1 MKTIKLLVINQLL
14 LLLAVAFFLP
24 MTGYGSAFFIL
35 PGWMGYGSA
44 FSILPEWMWRDSP
57 SNKAAVKISQIVLA
71 RDAPSLLFS
80 YEINKTSSDFVQPEK
95 NQVYTRWDGCKNDS
109 LRICFRRAAK
119 VFAGGYSYPPTI
131 SGSTELNVEMG
142 EVTPDEGGWQSV
154 ASVRLTGKGSG
165 WLAIAGDDGWRIA
178 PDCSGIDSD
187 DSSVLNRSEKPS
199 VDLVVP
205 TALVLEK
212 GNNAEDHGSPYS
224 RRSLPDISDIT
235 KQNNLPGDRDDL
247 LTGSSGG
254 GSFDDHDDSFKRRPG
269 GNDRRPLFF
278 FEVMSRMLGAAVSV
292 FGTAGQPGEVK
303 KLVLRPQIILVTWRG
318 WERQEIPVTSQMWGS
333 IKRAGLDR
341 DPGLFLALAESDPDK
356 LKETLENYSKK
367 HSPLADVL
375 SYHCED
381 LNLDPKAGNARLLSV
396 SVFPGFCPSGVGCSG
411 GEKEAN
417 GAMNDLP
424 RNNPDGYAHN
434 NHGQPVKSFG
444 NNGGGGDGSG
454 NPEINSCTLCG
465 NAQVNSN
472 GLCTNCLMAKQ
483 EAAEEKPSTHL
494 SLPAAQEDKGNNLLT
509 ALINGITWFFGRAT
523 NQSANQAEE
532 KTAEDVSVNTLKEVS
547 TLQTLPPEILFEI
560 AKGLSWR
567 DVNNWSLAAKRFFE
581 VFYTFNI
588 KEKLTK
594 LSHQYYGSAAKAYRK
609 MIKNMDI
616 PAVPNSEI
624 DDPLLRL
631 AYRRTASNKY
641 LTSLGN
647 STEQQCV
654 ATLKGHTH
662 TATSVTSLADGRL
675 ASASDDCTVKVWD
688 LSKPPG
694 KECVVTLKGHTHDVI
709 SVTPLADGRLASAS
723 ADNTVKVWDLSK
735 PDGQQCVATL
745 EGHTFWV
752 ASVTPLADGRLA
764 SASWDNTVRVWDL
777 SKPPGKECVA
787 TLYGHTYIV
796 SSVTALADGRLA
808 SGSLDETVKVWDLSK
823 TDRPQCVV
831 TLKWHTNSVI
841 SVTPLADGRLA
852 SASADNT
859 VKVWG
864 QSKINGEQFVVTLEG
879 HNEVVYSVTQLADGR
894 LASASQDETVKVW
907 DLSKRNGK
915 QCVVTLEG
923 HTDWVKSVTPLADGR
938 LASASRDKTIKVW
951 VLSKGSETK

>member
-1 MKTIKLLVINQLL
+1 MKTIKLIVINQLL
-14 LLLAVAFFLP
+14 LLFALSFFLP
-24 MTGYGSAFFIL
+24 MT
-35 PGWMGYGSA
+35 GYGSA
-44 FSILPEWMWRDSP
+44 FSILPEWMWWNSP

-71 RDAPSLLFS
+71 NDAPSLLFS

-119 VFAGGYSYPPTI
+119 VFEEGYSYPPTI

-165 WLAIAGDDGWRIA
+165 WLTIAGDDGWRIA

-254 GSFDDHDDSFKRRPG
+254 GSFDDHDDLFKRRPG
-269 GNDRRPLFF
+269 GNHRRPLFF
-278 FEVMSRMLGAAVSV
+278 FEVMSRMLGVAVSV

-303 KLVLRPQIILVTWRG
+303 KLVLRPQIILVIWRG
-318 WERQEIPVTSQMWGS
+318 WERREIPVTSQMWCS

-381 LNLDPKAGNARLLSV
+381 LNLNPKAGNARLLSV
-396 SVFPGFCPSGVGCSG
+396 SVFPGSCPSGVGCSG

-424 RNNPDGYAHN
+424 RNNPDGYACN
-434 NHGQPVKSFG
+434 NHVQPVKSFG

-454 NPEINSCTLCG
+454 NPEINSCTFCG

-472 GLCTNCLMAKQ
+472 GLCANCLMAKQ
-483 EAAEEKPSTHL
+483 EAAKEKPSSHL
-494 SLPAAQEDKGNNLLT
+494 PLPAAREDKKNNLLT
-509 ALINGITWFFGRAT
+509 ALTGTTWFFGRAT
-523 NQSANQAEE
+523 NLSGNQAEE
-532 KTAEDVSVNTLKEVS
+532 KTAKGISVG
-547 TLQTLPPEILFEI
+547 LQEGGLSLVNLPIVILFEI

-567 DVNNWSLAAKRFFE
+567 DVNRWSLAAKRFFE

-594 LSHQYYGSAAKAYRK
+594 LSHQYYGSAEEAYRER
-609 MIKNMDI
+609 IKNMDL

-631 AYRRTASNKY
+631 AYRRIASNKY
-641 LTSLGN
+641 LTSLGS
-647 STEQQCV
+647 STRQQCV
-654 ATLKGHTH
+654 ATLKGHTD
-662 TATSVTSLADGRL
+662 AVTSVTSLADGRL
-675 ASASDDCTVKVWD
+675 ASGSRDKTVKVWD
-688 LSKPPG
+688 LSKPDG
-694 KECVVTLKGHTHDVI
+694 EQCVVTLEGHTRDVT

-723 ADNTVKVWDLSK
+723 EDRTVKVWDLSK

-745 EGHTFWV
+745 KGHTNMV
-752 ASVTPLADGRLA
+752 TSVTPLADGRLA
-764 SASWDNTVRVWDL
+764 SGSWDTTVRVWDL
-777 SKPPGKECVA
+777 SKPDGEQCVV
-787 TLYGHTYIV
+787 TLYGHTKKV
-796 SSVTALADGRLA
+796 ASVKPLADRRLA
-808 SGSLDETVKVWDLSK
+808 SASFDKTIKVWDLSK
-823 TDRPQCVV
+823 PNWEQCVV
-831 TLKWHTNSVI
+831 TLEGHTRNVT

-852 SASADNT
+852 SGSADDT
-859 VKVWG
+859 V
-864 QSKINGEQFVVTLEG
+864 
-879 HNEVVYSVTQLADGR
+879 R
-894 LASASQDETVKVW
+894 VW
-907 DLSKRNGK
+907 DLRE
-915 QCVVTLEG
+915 QCVATQGG
-923 HTDWVKSVTPLADGR
+923 HTCAVTSVTPLADGR
-938 LASASRDKTIKVW
+938 LVSASYDNTIKVW
-951 VLSKGSETK
+951 DLSKPNGEQCVVTLDGHFICITSVTSLANGGLASSSLDCTIKVWALSKDSETKKTY

>member
-1 MKTIKLLVINQLL
+1 MKTIKLIVINQLL
-14 LLLAVAFFLP
+14 LLFAVAFFLP
-24 MTGYGSAFFIL
+24 MTGYGSAF
-35 PGWMGYGSA
+35 
-44 FSILPEWMWRDSP
+44 SILPEWMWWNSP

-119 VFAGGYSYPPTI
+119 VFEGGYSYPPTI

-199 VDLVVP
+199 VDLIVP
-205 TALVLEK
+205 TERVLEK

-254 GSFDDHDDSFKRRPG
+254 GSFDDLDDSFKRRPG
-269 GNDRRPLFF
+269 GSGRRPLFF
-278 FEVMSRMLGAAVSV
+278 FEVTSRMHGMAVSIP
-292 FGTAGQPGEVK
+292 GTAGQPGEVK
-303 KLVLRPQIILVTWRG
+303 KLVLRPQIILVIWRG

-375 SYHCED
+375 SYHRED
-381 LNLDPKAGNARLLSV
+381 LNLNPKAGNARLLSV
-396 SVFPGFCPSGVGCSG
+396 SVFPGSCPSGVGCSG

-424 RNNPDGYAHN
+424 RNNPDGYACN

-454 NPEINSCTLCG
+454 NPEINSCTFCG

-483 EAAEEKPSTHL
+483 EAAKEKPSSHL
-494 SLPAAQEDKGNNLLT
+494 SLPTAREDKGNNLLT

-523 NQSANQAEE
+523 NPSANQ
-532 KTAEDVSVNTLKEVS
+532 KGGLSLVN
-547 TLQTLPPEILFEI
+547 LPIEILFEI

-567 DVNNWSLAAKRFFE
+567 DINSWSLTAKSFFA

-594 LSHQYYGSAAKAYRK
+594 ISCHYYGSAEEAYREI
-609 MIKNMDI
+609 IKNMDL

-631 AYRRTASNKY
+631 AYQRYKSNKY

-654 ATLKGHTH
+654 ATL
-662 TATSVTSLADGRL
+662 
-675 ASASDDCTVKVWD
+675 
-688 LSKPPG
+688 
-694 KECVVTLKGHTHDVI
+694 
-709 SVTPLADGRLASAS
+709 
-723 ADNTVKVWDLSK
+723 
-735 PDGQQCVATL
+735 
-745 EGHTFWV
+745 
-752 ASVTPLADGRLA
+752 
-764 SASWDNTVRVWDL
+764 
-777 SKPPGKECVA
+777 
-787 TLYGHTYIV
+787 
-796 SSVTALADGRLA
+796 
-808 SGSLDETVKVWDLSK
+808 
-823 TDRPQCVV
+823 
-831 TLKWHTNSVI
+831 
-841 SVTPLADGRLA
+841 
-852 SASADNT
+852 
-859 VKVWG
+859 
-864 QSKINGEQFVVTLEG
+864 EG
-879 HNEVVYSVTQLADGR
+879 HN
-894 LASASQDETVKVW
+894 
-907 DLSKRNGK
+907 
-915 QCVVTLEG
+915 
-923 HTDWVKSVTPLADGR
+923 DWIHSVTPLADGR
-938 LASASRDKTIKVW
+938 LASASRDRTVKVWDLSKPDGKQCVATLSGQHTKAVTSVTQLADGRLASVSGGKTVKVWDLSKPHGKRCVKRLKGHTNKVSSVTPLADGRLASVSADCTVRVWDLSKLHRRQCVATLEGHTFWISSVTQLADGRLASGTDRGTIRVWDLSKPHGKQCVAKPAAHGFGLLSVTPLADGRLACAYQDKTVKVLDLSKPFREQCVETLYGHTNEVTSVMSLVDGRLASASSDNTVKVWDLSKPDGEQCVATLKGHTDVVFSVTQLADGRLASASVDKTIKVW
-951 VLSKGSETK
+951 ALSKDSETTKTYWLMEKIYWLTNKIYCSIM

>member
-1 MKTIKLLVINQLL
+1 MSVLLF
-14 LLLAVAFFLP
+14 AMAFFLP
-24 MTGYGSAFFIL
+24 MT
-35 PGWMGYGSA
+35 GYGSA

-119 VFAGGYSYPPTI
+119 VFEGGYSYPPTI

-199 VDLVVP
+199 VGLVVP

-254 GSFDDHDDSFKRRPG
+254 GSFDDLDDSFKRRPG
-269 GNDRRPLFF
+269 GSGRRPLFF
-278 FEVMSRMLGAAVSV
+278 FEVMSRMPGMAVSV
-292 FGTAGQPGEVK
+292 FGTAGQPGGVK

-356 LKETLENYSKK
+356 LKETLENYLKK

-381 LNLDPKAGNARLLSV
+381 LNLNPKAGNARLLSV
-396 SVFPGFCPSGVGCSG
+396 SVFPGSCPSGVGCSG

-424 RNNPDGYAHN
+424 RNNPDGYACN

-454 NPEINSCTLCG
+454 NPEINSCTFCG

-483 EAAEEKPSTHL
+483 EAAKEKPSTHL

-509 ALINGITWFFGRAT
+509 ALITGITWFFGRAT
-523 NQSANQAEE
+523 NLSANQAEE
-532 KTAEDVSVNTLKEVS
+532 KTVEDVSVGSLKEVS
-547 TLQTLPPEILFEI
+547 PLEVLPPEILFEI

-581 VFYTFNI
+581 VFYTFNM

-594 LSHQYYGSAAKAYRK
+594 LSHQYYGSAAKAHRYRK

-641 LTSLGN
+641 LTSLGS
-647 STEQQCV
+647 STQQQCV
-654 ATLKGHTH
+654 ATLKGHTEEVLSVTPLADGRLASASADGTVKVWDLSKPDGKQCVATLKGH
-662 TATSVTSLADGRL
+662 TSWVNSVTSLADGRLASGSRDKTVKVWDLSKPDGERCVVTLSGHIFYVTSVTPLADGRLASGSYDKTVKVWDLSKPPGKECVATLEGHTSWVTSVTPLPDGRLASASHDGTVKVWDLKKLDGVQRMAKLNHWIHSVTLLADKRLASGSHDGIVRVWDLSKPAGAQCVVTLEGHIDMVNSVTPLTDGRLASGSRDKTVRVWDLGKPDGEQCVVTLEGHTHIVYSVTSLADGRL
-675 ASASDDCTVKVWD
+675 ASASDD
-688 LSKPPG
+688 
-694 KECVVTLKGHTHDVI
+694 
-709 SVTPLADGRLASAS
+709 
-723 ADNTVKVWDLSK
+723 
-735 PDGQQCVATL
+735 
-745 EGHTFWV
+745 
-752 ASVTPLADGRLA
+752 
-764 SASWDNTVRVWDL
+764 
-777 SKPPGKECVA
+777 
-787 TLYGHTYIV
+787 
-796 SSVTALADGRLA
+796 
-808 SGSLDETVKVWDLSK
+808 
-823 TDRPQCVV
+823 
-831 TLKWHTNSVI
+831 
-841 SVTPLADGRLA
+841 
-852 SASADNT
+852 
-859 VKVWG
+859 
-864 QSKINGEQFVVTLEG
+864 
-879 HNEVVYSVTQLADGR
+879 
-894 LASASQDETVKVW
+894 
-907 DLSKRNGK
+907 
-915 QCVVTLEG
+915 
-923 HTDWVKSVTPLADGR
+923 
-938 LASASRDKTIKVW
+938 KTIKVW
-951 VLSKGSETK
+951 ALSKDSETK

>member
-1 MKTIKLLVINQLL
+1 MKTIKLIVINKLL
-14 LLLAVAFFLP
+14 LLFAMAFFLP
-24 MTGYGSAFFIL
+24 MT
-35 PGWMGYGSA
+35 GYGSA
-44 FSILPEWMWRDSP
+44 FSILPEWMWRNSP

-71 RDAPSLLFS
+71 NDAPSLLFS

-254 GSFDDHDDSFKRRPG
+254 GSFDDLDDLFKRRPG

-303 KLVLRPQIILVTWRG
+303 KLVLRPQIILVIWRG

-356 LKETLENYSKK
+356 LKETLENYLKK

-396 SVFPGFCPSGVGCSG
+396 SVFPGSCPSGVGCSG

-424 RNNPDGYAHN
+424 RNNPDGYACN

-454 NPEINSCTLCG
+454 NPEINSCTFCG

-483 EAAEEKPSTHL
+483 EAAKEKPSTHL

-509 ALINGITWFFGRAT
+509 ALITGITWFFGRAT
-523 NQSANQAEE
+523 NLSANQAEE
-532 KTAEDVSVNTLKEVS
+532 KTVEDVSVGSLKEVS
-547 TLQTLPPEILFEI
+547 PLEVLPPEILFEI

-594 LSHQYYGSAAKAYRK
+594 LSHQYYGSAEEAYRK
-609 MIKNMDI
+609 MIKNMNI

-631 AYRRTASNKY
+631 AYQRYKSNKY
-641 LTSLGN
+641 LTSLGS
-647 STEQQCV
+647 ST
-654 ATLKGHTH
+654 
-662 TATSVTSLADGRL
+662 R
-675 ASASDDCTVKVWD
+675 
-688 LSKPPG
+688 
-694 KECVVTLKGHTHDVI
+694 
-709 SVTPLADGRLASAS
+709 
-723 ADNTVKVWDLSK
+723 
-735 PDGQQCVATL
+735 QQCVATL
-745 EGHTFWV
+745 EGHTEEV
-752 ASVTPLADGRLA
+752 LSVTPLAYGRLA
-764 SASWDNTVRVWDL
+764 SGSADRTVRVWDL
-777 SKPPGKECVA
+777 SKP
-787 TLYGHTYIV
+787 
-796 SSVTALADGRLA
+796 D
-808 SGSLDETVKVWDLSK
+808 
-823 TDRPQCVV
+823 
-831 TLKWHTNSVI
+831 
-841 SVTPLADGRLA
+841 
-852 SASADNT
+852 
-859 VKVWG
+859 
-864 QSKINGEQFVVTLEG
+864 
-879 HNEVVYSVTQLADGR
+879 
-894 LASASQDETVKVW
+894 
-907 DLSKRNGK
+907 GK

-923 HTDWVKSVTPLADGR
+923 HNNWVKSVTLLADGR
-938 LASASRDKTIKVW
+938 LASGSFDKTVKVWDLSKPAGKECVATLEGHTRWVTSVTPLPDGRLASASHDKTVKVWELSKPDGEQCVATLKGHAYWVKSVTSLPDGQLAFGSADGTIKVWDLKKPDRVQCVAKLNHWIYSVTPLTDGRLASAYSDNTVGVWDLSKPDGEQCVATLKGHTSKVNSVTPLDDGRLASASDDKTIKVW
-951 VLSKGSETK
+951 VLSKNSETK

>member
-14 LLLAVAFFLP
+14 LLLALSFFLP
-24 MTGYGSAFFIL
+24 MT
-35 PGWMGYGSA
+35 GYGSA

-71 RDAPSLLFS
+71 NDAPSLLFS

-119 VFAGGYSYPPTI
+119 VFEGGYSYPPTI

-178 PDCSGIDSD
+178 PDCTGIDSD

-205 TALVLEK
+205 TALVLKK
-212 GNNAEDHGSPYS
+212 GNNAENHGSPYS

-254 GSFDDHDDSFKRRPG
+254 GSFDDLDDSFKRRPG

-278 FEVMSRMLGAAVSV
+278 FEVMSRMHGVAVSIP
-292 FGTAGQPGEVK
+292 GTAGQPGEVK
-303 KLVLRPQIILVTWRG
+303 KLVLRPQIILVIWRG
-318 WERQEIPVTSQMWGS
+318 WERREIPVTSQMWCS
-333 IKRAGLDR
+333 IKRAGLDG

-356 LKETLENYSKK
+356 LKETLENYLKK

-381 LNLDPKAGNARLLSV
+381 LNLNPKAGNARLLSV
-396 SVFPGFCPSGVGCSG
+396 SVFPGSCPSGVGCSG

-424 RNNPDGYAHN
+424 RNNPDGYACN

-454 NPEINSCTLCG
+454 NPEINSCTFCG

-472 GLCTNCLMAKQ
+472 GLCTNCLTAKQ
-483 EAAEEKPSTHL
+483 EAAKEKPSTP
-494 SLPAAQEDKGNNLLT
+494 SG
-509 ALINGITWFFGRAT
+509 
-523 NQSANQAEE
+523 NQAEE
-532 KTAEDVSVNTLKEVS
+532 KTTNDVSVNPLKEVP
-547 TLQTLPPEILFEI
+547 TLQTLPPEILLEI
-560 AKGLSWR
+560 AKGLSWH
-567 DVNNWSLAAKRFFE
+567 DVNRWSLTAKRFF
-581 VFYTFNI
+581 TALNI
-588 KEKLTK
+588 EEKLKK
-594 LSHQYYGSAAKAYRK
+594 LSDQYYGSALEAYRK
-609 MIKNMDI
+609 IIKNSDV
-616 PAVPNSEI
+616 PAVPNNAI

-631 AYRRTASNKY
+631 AYHRATSNKY

-647 STEQQCV
+647 STQQQCV
-654 ATLKGHTH
+654 ATLYGHTN
-662 TATSVTSLADGRL
+662 VLN
-675 ASASDDCTVKVWD
+675 
-688 LSKPPG
+688 
-694 KECVVTLKGHTHDVI
+694 
-709 SVTPLADGRLASAS
+709 SVTPLADGRLASSSCDNTVRVWDLSKPDGKQCVVTLEGHTHWVKSVTLLADGRLAS
-723 ADNTVKVWDLSK
+723 GSLDKTVKVWDLSKPAGEQCVMTLNGHTDSVNSVTPLADGRLASGSLDKTVKVWDLSK
-735 PDGQQCVATL
+735 PDGEQCVVTL
-745 EGHTFWV
+745 KGHTRRV
-752 ASVTPLADGRLA
+752 TSVTPLADGRLA
-764 SASWDNTVRVWDL
+764 SASWDENVRVWDL
-777 SKPPGKECVA
+777 SKP
-787 TLYGHTYIV
+787 
-796 SSVTALADGRLA
+796 DG
-808 SGSLDETVKVWDLSK
+808 E
-823 TDRPQCVV
+823 QCVV
-831 TLKWHTNSVI
+831 TLKGHTRQVT

-852 SASADNT
+852 SGSD
-859 VKVWG
+859 
-864 QSKINGEQFVVTLEG
+864 
-879 HNEVVYSVTQLADGR
+879 DM
-894 LASASQDETVKVW
+894 TVKVW
-907 DLSKRNGK
+907 DLSKPDGE
-915 QCVVTLEG
+915 QCVATLKG
-923 HTDWVKSVTPLADGR
+923 HTSLVASVTSLADGR
-938 LASASRDKTIKVW
+938 LASGSFDQTVRVWDLNKPDGKRCVATLEGHTGAVFSVTPLAVGRLASASTDNTLKVW
-951 VLSKGSETK
+951 ALSNRHSPPNMTFS

>member
-14 LLLAVAFFLP
+14 LLLALSFFLP
-24 MTGYGSAFFIL
+24 MTGYGSAFSIL
-35 PGWMGYGSA
+35 PGS
-44 FSILPEWMWRDSP
+44 MWRDSP

-71 RDAPSLLFS
+71 NDAPSLHFS
-80 YEINKTSSDFVQPEK
+80 YEINKTPSDFVQPEK

-119 VFAGGYSYPPTI
+119 VFEGGYSYPPTI

-254 GSFDDHDDSFKRRPG
+254 GSFDDLDDSFKRRPG
-269 GNDRRPLFF
+269 GSGRRPLFF
-278 FEVMSRMLGAAVSV
+278 FEVTSRMHGVAVSIP
-292 FGTAGQPGEVK
+292 GTAGQPGEVK
-303 KLVLRPQIILVTWRG
+303 KLVLRPQIILVIWRG
-318 WERQEIPVTSQMWGS
+318 WERQEIPVTSQMWCS
-333 IKRAGLDR
+333 IKRVGLDR

-356 LKETLENYSKK
+356 LKETLENYLKK

-381 LNLDPKAGNARLLSV
+381 LNLNPKAGNARLLSV
-396 SVFPGFCPSGVGCSG
+396 SVFPGSCPSGVGCSG

-417 GAMNDLP
+417 GTMNDLP
-424 RNNPDGYAHN
+424 RNNPDCYACN

-454 NPEINSCTLCG
+454 NPEINSCTFCG

-483 EAAEEKPSTHL
+483 EVSPFEV
-494 SLPAAQEDKGNNLLT
+494 LPT
-509 ALINGITWFFGRAT
+509 
-523 NQSANQAEE
+523 
-532 KTAEDVSVNTLKEVS
+532 
-547 TLQTLPPEILFEI
+547 EILLKI
-560 AKGLSWR
+560 AEGLSWR
-567 DVNNWSLAAKRFFE
+567 DVNSWSLINKNFLNRLN
-581 VFYTFNI
+581 TQM
-588 KEKLTK
+588 KLK
-594 LSHQYYGSAAKAYRK
+594 ILSDRYYGSAAKGYRK
-609 MIKNMDI
+609 VIKNGDV

-631 AYRRTASNKY
+631 ACHRFASNRY

-647 STEQQCV
+647 STQQQCV
-654 ATLKGHTH
+654 ATLEGHTDAV
-662 TATSVTSLADGRL
+662 TSVTPLADGRLASGSSDRSIKVWDLSKPVGSQCVARLSRYTSRVTSVTSLADGRL
-675 ASASDDCTVKVWD
+675 ASAYADGAIKVWD
-688 LSKPPG
+688 LSKPG
-694 KECVVTLKGHTHDVI
+694 WKQYVATLEGYTLWLS
-709 SVTPLADGRLASAS
+709 SVTPLADGRLASGSWDKIKVWDLSKFHRRQCVAALEGHTFGVSSVTSLADGRLAS
-723 ADNTVKVWDLSK
+723 GSWDRTVRVWDLSKPTREQCVVTLYGHIGMVNSVTSLADGRLASGSSDRTVRVWDLSK
-735 PDGQQCVATL
+735 PDGEQCVLTL
-745 EGHTFWV
+745 EGHTEEV
-752 ASVTPLADGRLA
+752 LSVTPLADGRLA
-764 SASWDNTVRVWDL
+764 SGSKDNTVRVWDL
-777 SKPPGKECVA
+777 SKPDGEQCVA
-787 TLYGHTYIV
+787 TLKGHTDMV
-796 SSVTALADGRLA
+796 
-808 SGSLDETVKVWDLSK
+808 
-823 TDRPQCVV
+823 
-831 TLKWHTNSVI
+831 
-841 SVTPLADGRLA
+841 
-852 SASADNT
+852 
-859 VKVWG
+859 
-864 QSKINGEQFVVTLEG
+864 F
-879 HNEVVYSVTQLADGR
+879 SVTQLADGR
-894 LASASQDETVKVW
+894 LASG
-907 DLSKRNGK
+907 SK
-915 QCVVTLEG
+915 
-923 HTDWVKSVTPLADGR
+923 
-938 LASASRDKTIKVW
+938 DKTIKVW
-951 VLSKGSETK
+951 ALSKDSEMEKIYCLIM

>member
-1 MKTIKLLVINQLL
+1 MTATPNSRFCVLIKTIKLIVIDQLL
-14 LLLAVAFFLP
+14 LLFAVAFFLP

-35 PGWMGYGSA
+35 P
-44 FSILPEWMWRDSP
+44 EWMWRDSP
-57 SNKAAVKISQIVLA
+57 SNKATVKISQIVLA
-71 RDAPSLLFS
+71 NDAPSLLFS
-80 YEINKTSSDFVQPEK
+80 YEINRTSSDFVQPEK

-119 VFAGGYSYPPTI
+119 VFEGGYSYPPTI

-154 ASVRLTGKGSG
+154 ASVRLSGKGSG
-165 WLAIAGDDGWRIA
+165 WLVIAGDDGWRIA

-303 KLVLRPQIILVTWRG
+303 KLVLRPQIILVIWRG
-318 WERQEIPVTSQMWGS
+318 WERREIPVTSQMWCS

-381 LNLDPKAGNARLLSV
+381 LNLNPKAGNARLLSV
-396 SVFPGFCPSGVGCSG
+396 SVFPGSCPSGVGCSG

-483 EAAEEKPSTHL
+483 KVAKEKPSTHL
-494 SLPAAQEDKGNNLLT
+494 T
-509 ALINGITWFFGRAT
+509 GITWFFGRAT
-523 NQSANQAEE
+523 NPSANQAEE
-532 KTAEDVSVNTLKEVS
+532 KTAEDVSVNPLKEVS

-567 DVNNWSLAAKRFFE
+567 DVNRWSLTAKHFFT
-581 VFYTFNI
+581 VFNK
-588 KEKLTK
+588 KEKLKK
-594 LSHQYYGSAAKAYRK
+594 LSCHYYGSAEEAYREI
-609 MIKNMDI
+609 IKNMDV

-624 DDPLLRL
+624 ADPLLRL
-631 AYRRTASNKY
+631 AYRRIASNKY
-641 LTSLGN
+641 LTSLGS
-647 STEQQCV
+647 STQQQCVATLEGHTDAVTSVTPLADGRLASASADGIVKAWDLSKPDRKQCV
-654 ATLKGHTH
+654 ATLKGHT
-662 TATSVTSLADGRL
+662 L
-675 ASASDDCTVKVWD
+675 
-688 LSKPPG
+688 
-694 KECVVTLKGHTHDVI
+694 DVI

-723 ADNTVKVWDLSK
+723 ADGIVKVWDLSK
-735 PDGQQCVATL
+735 PDGKQCVATL
-745 EGHTFWV
+745 KGHTFCV
-752 ASVTPLADGRLA
+752 ISVTQLADGRLA
-764 SASWDNTVRVWDL
+764 SASADCTVRVWDL
-777 SKPPGKECVA
+777 SKPPGKECEA
-787 TLYGHTYIV
+787 TLKGHTN
-796 SSVTALADGRLA
+796 A
-808 SGSLDETVKVWDLSK
+808 
-823 TDRPQCVV
+823 
-831 TLKWHTNSVI
+831 VI

-852 SASADNT
+852 SAS
-859 VKVWG
+859 
-864 QSKINGEQFVVTLEG
+864 
-879 HNEVVYSVTQLADGR
+879 HDG
-894 LASASQDETVKVW
+894 TVKVW
-907 DLSKRNGK
+907 DLKKLDGVQRVAKLNHWIHSVTLLADKRLASGSHDGIVRVWDLSKPAGA

-923 HTDWVKSVTPLADGR
+923 HIDMVNSVTPLTDGRLASGSQDKTVRVWDLGKPDGEQCVATLKGHTNWVTSVTPLAGGR
-938 LASASRDKTIKVW
+938 LASASVDKTIKVW
-951 VLSKGSETK
+951 ALSKDSETK

>member
-1 MKTIKLLVINQLL
+1 MIKLLVINQLL
-14 LLLAVAFFLP
+14 LLLALSFFLP
-24 MTGYGSAFFIL
+24 MT
-35 PGWMGYGSA
+35 GYGSA
-44 FSILPEWMWRDSP
+44 FSILPEWMGLNSP

-71 RDAPSLLFS
+71 NDAPSLHFS

-119 VFAGGYSYPPTI
+119 VFEGGYSYPPTI

-205 TALVLEK
+205 TALALEK

-303 KLVLRPQIILVTWRG
+303 KLVLRPQIILVIWRG
-318 WERQEIPVTSQMWGS
+318 WERREIPVTSQMWCS

-381 LNLDPKAGNARLLSV
+381 LNLNPKAGNARLLSV
-396 SVFPGFCPSGVGCSG
+396 SVFPGSCPSGVGCSG

-417 GAMNDLP
+417 GTMNDLP
-424 RNNPDGYAHN
+424 RNNPDGYACN
-434 NHGQPVKSFG
+434 NHSQPVKSFG

-454 NPEINSCTLCG
+454 NPEINSCTFCG
-465 NAQVNSN
+465 NAQVNYN

-483 EAAEEKPSTHL
+483 EVAKEKPSTHL
-494 SLPAAQEDKGNNLLT
+494 SLPTAREDKGNNLLT

-523 NQSANQAEE
+523 NPSANQAEE
-532 KTAEDVSVNTLKEVS
+532 KTAEDVSVNPLKEVS
-547 TLQTLPPEILFEI
+547 PLEVLPPEILLKI
-560 AKGLSWR
+560 AKGLPLH
-567 DVNNWSLAAKRFFE
+567 DVNNWALTNKNFSTL
-581 VFYTFNI
+581 FNTQ
-588 KEKLTK
+588 TK
-594 LSHQYYGSAAKAYRK
+594 LKILSDRYYGSAAEAYREI
-609 MIKNMDI
+609 IKNMDV
-616 PAVPNSEI
+616 PAVPNIETA
-624 DDPLLRL
+624 DPLLRL
-631 AYRRTASNKY
+631 AYHRFANNKH

-647 STEQQCV
+647 STQ
-654 ATLKGHTH
+654 
-662 TATSVTSLADGRL
+662 
-675 ASASDDCTVKVWD
+675 
-688 LSKPPG
+688 
-694 KECVVTLKGHTHDVI
+694 
-709 SVTPLADGRLASAS
+709 
-723 ADNTVKVWDLSK
+723 
-735 PDGQQCVATL
+735 QQCVATL
-745 EGHTFWV
+745 EGHNDWV
-752 ASVTPLADGRLA
+752 YSVTPLADGRLA
-764 SASWDNTVRVWDL
+764 SASWDKTIKVWDLSKPDGEQCVATLEGHTLYVNSVTPLADGRLASGSRDKTVKVWDLSKPGREQCVATLEGHTNWVASVTSLANGWLAAGSYDKTVRVWDL
-777 SKPPGKECVA
+777 SKPQGSQYVA
-787 TLYGHTYIV
+787 TLEGHTKV
-796 SSVTALADGRLA
+796 VTSVTPLADGRLA
-808 SGSLDETVKVWDLSK
+808 SGSRDKTVKVWDLSK
-823 TDRPQCVV
+823 PDGEQCVATLEGHTDWVTSV
-831 TLKWHTNSVI
+831 TLLANGWLAAGSYDKTVRVWDLSKPQGSQYAATLEGHTKVVTSVTPLADGRLASSSSDNTVRVWDLSRHDGEECVATLSEHTDGVT

-852 SASADNT
+852 SASC
-859 VKVWG
+859 
-864 QSKINGEQFVVTLEG
+864 
-879 HNEVVYSVTQLADGR
+879 
-894 LASASQDETVKVW
+894 DE
-907 DLSKRNGK
+907 
-915 QCVVTLEG
+915 
-923 HTDWVKSVTPLADGR
+923 
-938 LASASRDKTIKVW
+938 TIKVW
-951 VLSKGSETK
+951 VLSKDSETTKTY

>member
-1 MKTIKLLVINQLL
+1 MKTIKLIVINQLL
-14 LLLAVAFFLP
+14 LLFALSFFLP

-44 FSILPEWMWRDSP
+44 FSILPEWMWWNSP
-57 SNKAAVKISQIVLA
+57 SNEAAVKISQIVLA
-71 RDAPSLLFS
+71 NDAPSLLFS
-80 YEINKTSSDFVQPEK
+80 YEINRTSSDFVQPEK

-154 ASVRLTGKGSG
+154 ASVRLTGKDSG

-254 GSFDDHDDSFKRRPG
+254 GSFDDLDDSFKRRPG
-269 GNDRRPLFF
+269 GSGRRPLFF
-278 FEVMSRMLGAAVSV
+278 FEVTSRMHGVAVSIP
-292 FGTAGQPGEVK
+292 GTAGQPGEVK
-303 KLVLRPQIILVTWRG
+303 KLVLRPQIILVIWRG
-318 WERQEIPVTSQMWGS
+318 WERQEIPVTSQMWCS
-333 IKRAGLDR
+333 IKRVGLDR

-356 LKETLENYSKK
+356 LKETLENYLKK

-381 LNLDPKAGNARLLSV
+381 LNLNPKAGNARLLSV
-396 SVFPGFCPSGVGCSG
+396 SVFPGSCPSGVGCSG

-417 GAMNDLP
+417 GTMNDLP
-424 RNNPDGYAHN
+424 RNNPDCYACN

-454 NPEINSCTLCG
+454 NPEINSCTFCG

-483 EAAEEKPSTHL
+483 EVSPFEV
-494 SLPAAQEDKGNNLLT
+494 LPT
-509 ALINGITWFFGRAT
+509 
-523 NQSANQAEE
+523 
-532 KTAEDVSVNTLKEVS
+532 
-547 TLQTLPPEILFEI
+547 EILLKI
-560 AKGLSWR
+560 AEGLSWR
-567 DVNNWSLAAKRFFE
+567 DVNSWSLINKNFLNRLN
-581 VFYTFNI
+581 TQM
-588 KEKLTK
+588 KLK
-594 LSHQYYGSAAKAYRK
+594 ILSDRYYGSAAKGYRK
-609 MIKNMDI
+609 VIKNGDV

-631 AYRRTASNKY
+631 ACHRFASNRY

-647 STEQQCV
+647 STQQQCV
-654 ATLKGHTH
+654 ATLEGHTDAV
-662 TATSVTSLADGRL
+662 TSVTPLADGRLASGSSDRSIKVWDLSKPVGSQCVARLSRYTCSVTSVTSLADGRL
-675 ASASDDCTVKVWD
+675 ASAYADGAIKVWD
-688 LSKPPG
+688 LSKPG
-694 KECVVTLKGHTHDVI
+694 WKQYVATLEGYTLWLS
-709 SVTPLADGRLASAS
+709 SVTPLADGRLASGSWDKIKVWDLSKFHRRQCVAALEGHTFGVSSVTSLADGRLAS
-723 ADNTVKVWDLSK
+723 GSWDRTVRVWDLSKPTREQCVVTLYGHIGMVNSVTSLADGRLASGSSDRTVRVWDLSK
-735 PDGQQCVATL
+735 PDGEQCVLTL
-745 EGHTFWV
+745 EGHTEKV
-752 ASVTPLADGRLA
+752 LSVTQLADGRLA
-764 SASWDNTVRVWDL
+764 SGSKDNTVRVWDL
-777 SKPPGKECVA
+777 SKPDGEQCVA
-787 TLYGHTYIV
+787 TLKGHT
-796 SSVTALADGRLA
+796 
-808 SGSLDETVKVWDLSK
+808 E
-823 TDRPQCVV
+823 
-831 TLKWHTNSVI
+831 
-841 SVTPLADGRLA
+841 
-852 SASADNT
+852 
-859 VKVWG
+859 
-864 QSKINGEQFVVTLEG
+864 
-879 HNEVVYSVTQLADGR
+879 EVLSVTQLADGR
-894 LASASQDETVKVW
+894 LASG
-907 DLSKRNGK
+907 SK
-915 QCVVTLEG
+915 
-923 HTDWVKSVTPLADGR
+923 
-938 LASASRDKTIKVW
+938 DKTIKVW
-951 VLSKGSETK
+951 ALSKDSEMEKIY

>member
-1 MKTIKLLVINQLL
+1 MKTIKLIVINQLL
-14 LLLAVAFFLP
+14 LLFAVAFFLP
-24 MTGYGSAFFIL
+24 MTGYGSAF
-35 PGWMGYGSA
+35 
-44 FSILPEWMWRDSP
+44 SILPEWMGWNSP

-71 RDAPSLLFS
+71 NDAPSLLFS
-80 YEINKTSSDFVQPEK
+80 YEINRTSSDFVQPEK

-119 VFAGGYSYPPTI
+119 VFEEGYSYPPTI

-142 EVTPDEGGWQSV
+142 EVTPDEGGWQSM

-187 DSSVLNRSEKPS
+187 DSSVLNRSGKPS
-199 VDLVVP
+199 VDLAVP
-205 TALVLEK
+205 TALVLKK
-212 GNNAEDHGSPYS
+212 GNNAENHGSPYS

-254 GSFDDHDDSFKRRPG
+254 GSFDDHDDLFKRRPG
-269 GNDRRPLFF
+269 GNHRRPLFF
-278 FEVMSRMLGAAVSV
+278 FEVMSRMLGVAVSV
-292 FGTAGQPGEVK
+292 FGTAGQPEEVK
-303 KLVLRPQIILVTWRG
+303 KLVLRPQIILVIWRD

-381 LNLDPKAGNARLLSV
+381 LNLNPKAGNARLLSV
-396 SVFPGFCPSGVGCSG
+396 SVFPGSCPSGVGYSG

-494 SLPAAQEDKGNNLLT
+494 T
-509 ALINGITWFFGRAT
+509 GITWFFGRAT
-523 NQSANQAEE
+523 NPSANQAEE
-532 KTAEDVSVNTLKEVS
+532 KTAEDVSVNPLKKVS

-567 DVNNWSLAAKRFFE
+567 DVNRWSLAAKRFFE

-594 LSHQYYGSAAKAYRK
+594 LSHQYYGSAEEAYRER
-609 MIKNMDI
+609 IKNMDL

-631 AYRRTASNKY
+631 AYQRYKSNKY
-641 LTSLGN
+641 LTSLGS
-647 STEQQCV
+647 STQQQCV
-654 ATLKGHTH
+654 ATLEGHTEE
-662 TATSVTSLADGRL
+662 VR
-675 ASASDDCTVKVWD
+675 
-688 LSKPPG
+688 
-694 KECVVTLKGHTHDVI
+694 

-723 ADNTVKVWDLSK
+723 DDQTIRVWDLSK
-735 PDGQQCVATL
+735 PDG
-745 EGHTFWV
+745 
-752 ASVTPLADGRLA
+752 
-764 SASWDNTVRVWDL
+764 
-777 SKPPGKECVA
+777 K
-787 TLYGHTYIV
+787 
-796 SSVTALADGRLA
+796 
-808 SGSLDETVKVWDLSK
+808 
-823 TDRPQCVV
+823 QCVV
-831 TLKWHTNSVI
+831 TLKGV
-841 SVTPLADGRLA
+841 D
-852 SASADNT
+852 
-859 VKVWG
+859 
-864 QSKINGEQFVVTLEG
+864 
-879 HNEVVYSVTQLADGR
+879 SVTQLADGR
-894 LASASQDETVKVW
+894 LASASVDETIRVWDLSKPDGKQCVVTLKGHTSKVSVTALADGRLASASWDKTIKVWDLSKPNGKQCVATLSGHTFWVESVTPLTDGRLASASWDGTVKVW
-907 DLSKRNGK
+907 DLSKPTGR
-915 QCVVTLEG
+915 QCVATLK
-923 HTDWVKSVTPLADGR
+923 HIDSVYSVTPLADGR
-938 LASASRDKTIKVW
+938 LASASRGETIKVWDLSKPDGEQCVVTLKGYTCTVSSVTPLTDGRLASASVDKTLRVWDLSKPDGEQCVVTLKGHTSKVNSVTPLADGRLASASDDKTIKVW
-951 VLSKGSETK
+951 VLSKNSETK

>member
-1 MKTIKLLVINQLL
+1 MTATPNSRFCVLIKTIKLIVIDQLL
-14 LLLAVAFFLP
+14 LLFAVAFFLP

-35 PGWMGYGSA
+35 P
-44 FSILPEWMWRDSP
+44 EWMWRDSP
-57 SNKAAVKISQIVLA
+57 SNKATVKISQIVLA
-71 RDAPSLLFS
+71 NDAPSLLFS
-80 YEINKTSSDFVQPEK
+80 YEINRTSSDFVQPEK

-119 VFAGGYSYPPTI
+119 VFEGGDSYPPTI

-142 EVTPDEGGWQSV
+142 EVTPDEGGWQSM

-187 DSSVLNRSEKPS
+187 DSSVLKRSEKPS

-278 FEVMSRMLGAAVSV
+278 FEVMSRMLGVAVSV

-303 KLVLRPQIILVTWRG
+303 KLVLRPQIILVIWRG
-318 WERQEIPVTSQMWGS
+318 WERREIPVTSQMWCS

-381 LNLDPKAGNARLLSV
+381 LNLNPKAGNARLLSV
-396 SVFPGFCPSGVGCSG
+396 SVFPGSCPSGVGCSG

-483 EAAEEKPSTHL
+483 EVAKEKPSTHL
-494 SLPAAQEDKGNNLLT
+494 SLPATQEDKGNNLLT
-509 ALINGITWFFGRAT
+509 ALITGITWFFGRVT
-523 NQSANQAEE
+523 NLSANQAEE
-532 KTAEDVSVNTLKEVS
+532 KTVEDASVNPLKKVL

-567 DVNNWSLAAKRFFE
+567 DVNRWSLAAKRFFE

-631 AYRRTASNKY
+631 AYQRYKSNKY
-641 LTSLGN
+641 LTSLGS
-647 STEQQCV
+647 STQQQCV
-654 ATLKGHTH
+654 ATLEGHTEE
-662 TATSVTSLADGRL
+662 VR
-675 ASASDDCTVKVWD
+675 
-688 LSKPPG
+688 
-694 KECVVTLKGHTHDVI
+694 

-723 ADNTVKVWDLSK
+723 ADGTVKVWDLSK
-735 PDGQQCVATL
+735 PDGKQCVVTL
-745 EGHTFWV
+745 KGHNNWV
-752 ASVTPLADGRLA
+752 KSVTLLADGRLASGSNDMTVKVWDLSKPAGEQCVMTLNEHTDWVTSVTPLADGRLA
-764 SASWDNTVRVWDL
+764 SGSWDKTIKVWELSKPDGEQCVATLKGHAYWVKSVTSLPDGQLAFGSADGTIKVWDLKKKPDRVQCVAKLNHWIYSVTLLADERLASGSDDGIVRVWDRSKPAGEQCVVTLEGHIGTVNSVTPLTDGRLASASSDNTVRVWDL
-777 SKPPGKECVA
+777 SKPDGEQCVA
-787 TLYGHTYIV
+787 TL
-796 SSVTALADGRLA
+796 
-808 SGSLDETVKVWDLSK
+808 K
-823 TDRPQCVV
+823 
-831 TLKWHTNSVI
+831 
-841 SVTPLADGRLA
+841 
-852 SASADNT
+852 
-859 VKVWG
+859 
-864 QSKINGEQFVVTLEG
+864 
-879 HNEVVYSVTQLADGR
+879 
-894 LASASQDETVKVW
+894 
-907 DLSKRNGK
+907 
-915 QCVVTLEG
+915 G

-938 LASASRDKTIKVW
+938 LASASDDKTIKVW
-951 VLSKGSETK
+951 VLSKNSETK

>member
-1 MKTIKLLVINQLL
+1 MKTIKLIVINQLFL
-14 LLLAVAFFLP
+14 LFAVAFFLP
-24 MTGYGSAFFIL
+24 MTGYGSAFF
-35 PGWMGYGSA
+35 
-44 FSILPEWMWRDSP
+44 ILPEWMWRDSP

-71 RDAPSLLFS
+71 NDAPSLHFS

-119 VFAGGYSYPPTI
+119 VFEGGYSYPPTI
-131 SGSTELNVEMG
+131 SGSTELDVEMG
-142 EVTPDEGGWQSV
+142 EVTPDEGGWQWV

-199 VDLVVP
+199 VDLIVP
-205 TALVLEK
+205 TERVLEK

-254 GSFDDHDDSFKRRPG
+254 GSFDDLDDSFKRRPG
-269 GNDRRPLFF
+269 GSGRRPLFF
-278 FEVMSRMLGAAVSV
+278 FEVTSRMHGMAVSIP
-292 FGTAGQPGEVK
+292 GTAGQPGEVK
-303 KLVLRPQIILVTWRG
+303 KLVLRPQIILVIWRG

-375 SYHCED
+375 SYHRED
-381 LNLDPKAGNARLLSV
+381 LNLNPKAGNARLLSV
-396 SVFPGFCPSGVGCSG
+396 SVFPGSCPSGVGCSG

-444 NNGGGGDGSG
+444 NNGGGGDGSE
-454 NPEINSCTLCG
+454 NPEINSCTFCG

-483 EAAEEKPSTHL
+483 EAAKEKPSSHL
-494 SLPAAQEDKGNNLLT
+494 SLPTAREDKGNNLLT

-523 NQSANQAEE
+523 NPSANQAEE
-532 KTAEDVSVNTLKEVS
+532 KTAEDVSVNPLKEVS

-567 DVNNWSLAAKRFFE
+567 DVNRWSLTAKHFFT
-581 VFYTFNI
+581 VFNK
-588 KEKLTK
+588 KEKLKK
-594 LSHQYYGSAAKAYRK
+594 LSCHYYGSAEEAYREI
-609 MIKNMDI
+609 IKNMDV

-624 DDPLLRL
+624 ADPLLRL
-631 AYRRTASNKY
+631 AYRRIASNKY
-641 LTSLGN
+641 LTSLGS
-647 STEQQCV
+647 STQQQCV
-654 ATLKGHTH
+654 ATLEGHTD
-662 TATSVTSLADGRL
+662 AVT
-675 ASASDDCTVKVWD
+675 
-688 LSKPPG
+688 
-694 KECVVTLKGHTHDVI
+694 

-723 ADNTVKVWDLSK
+723 ADRTVKVWDLSK
-735 PDGQQCVATL
+735 PDGKQCVATL
-745 EGHTFWV
+745 KGHTLDVISVTPLADERLASASADRTVKVWNLSKPDGKQCVATLKGHTFYV
-752 ASVTPLADGRLA
+752 ISVTQLADGRLA
-764 SASWDNTVRVWDL
+764 SASADCTVRVWDL
-777 SKPPGKECVA
+777 SKPPGKECEA
-787 TLYGHTYIV
+787 TLKGHTNG
-796 SSVTALADGRLA
+796 VT
-808 SGSLDETVKVWDLSK
+808 
-823 TDRPQCVV
+823 
-831 TLKWHTNSVI
+831 

-852 SASADNT
+852 SAS
-859 VKVWG
+859 
-864 QSKINGEQFVVTLEG
+864 
-879 HNEVVYSVTQLADGR
+879 HDG
-894 LASASQDETVKVW
+894 TVKVW
-907 DLSKRNGK
+907 DLKKLDGLQCVAKLKHWIHSVTLLADKRLASGSNDGIVRVWDRSKPAGA

-923 HTDWVKSVTPLADGR
+923 HIDMVNSVTPLTDGRLVSGSRDKTVRVWDLSKPDGEQCVATLKGHTNRVTSVTPLADGR
-938 LASASRDKTIKVW
+938 LASASVDNTIKVW
-951 VLSKGSETK
+951 ALSKDSETK

>member
-1 MKTIKLLVINQLL
+1 MKTIKLIVINQLL
-14 LLLAVAFFLP
+14 LLFAVAFFLP
-24 MTGYGSAFFIL
+24 MT
-35 PGWMGYGSA
+35 GYGSA

-71 RDAPSLLFS
+71 NDAPSLHFS

-119 VFAGGYSYPPTI
+119 VFEGGYSYPPTI
-131 SGSTELNVEMG
+131 SGSTELDVEMG
-142 EVTPDEGGWQSV
+142 EVTPDEGGWQWV

-199 VDLVVP
+199 VDLIVP

-254 GSFDDHDDSFKRRPG
+254 GSFDDLDDSFKRRPG
-269 GNDRRPLFF
+269 GSGRRPLFF
-278 FEVMSRMLGAAVSV
+278 FEVTSRMHGMAVSIP
-292 FGTAGQPGEVK
+292 GTAGQPGEVK
-303 KLVLRPQIILVTWRG
+303 KLVLRPQIILVIWRG

-356 LKETLENYSKK
+356 LKETLENYLKK

-381 LNLDPKAGNARLLSV
+381 LNLNPKAGNAGLLSV
-396 SVFPGFCPSGVGCSG
+396 SVFPGSCPSGVGCSG

-424 RNNPDGYAHN
+424 RNNSDGYAHN

-444 NNGGGGDGSG
+444 NNGRGGDGSG
-454 NPEINSCTLCG
+454 NPEINSCTFCG

-483 EAAEEKPSTHL
+483 EAAKEKPSTHL

-509 ALINGITWFFGRAT
+509 ALITGITWFFGRAT
-523 NQSANQAEE
+523 NLSANQAEE
-532 KTAEDVSVNTLKEVS
+532 KTVEDVSVGSLKEVS
-547 TLQTLPPEILFEI
+547 PLEVLPPEILLKI
-560 AKGLSWR
+560 ADGLSWR
-567 DVNNWSLAAKRFFE
+567 DVNRWSLTAKHFFT
-581 VFYTFNI
+581 VFNK
-588 KEKLTK
+588 KEKLKK
-594 LSHQYYGSAAKAYRK
+594 LSCHYYGSAEEAYREI
-609 MIKNMDI
+609 IKNMDV

-624 DDPLLRL
+624 ADPLLRL
-631 AYRRTASNKY
+631 AYRRIASNKY
-641 LTSLGN
+641 LTSLGS
-647 STEQQCV
+647 STQQQCVATLEGHTEEVRSVTPLADGRLASASADRTVKVWDLSKPDGKQCV
-654 ATLKGHTH
+654 ATLKGHT
-662 TATSVTSLADGRL
+662 L
-675 ASASDDCTVKVWD
+675 
-688 LSKPPG
+688 
-694 KECVVTLKGHTHDVI
+694 DVI

-723 ADNTVKVWDLSK
+723 ADKTVKVWDLSK
-735 PDGQQCVATL
+735 PDGKQCVATL
-745 EGHTFWV
+745 KGHTFYV
-752 ASVTPLADGRLA
+752 FSVTQLADGRLA
-764 SASWDNTVRVWDL
+764 SASADRTVRVWDL
-777 SKPPGKECVA
+777 SKPPGKECEA
-787 TLYGHTYIV
+787 TLKGHTNG
-796 SSVTALADGRLA
+796 VT
-808 SGSLDETVKVWDLSK
+808 
-823 TDRPQCVV
+823 
-831 TLKWHTNSVI
+831 

-852 SASADNT
+852 SAS
-859 VKVWG
+859 
-864 QSKINGEQFVVTLEG
+864 
-879 HNEVVYSVTQLADGR
+879 HDG
-894 LASASQDETVKVW
+894 TVKVW
-907 DLSKRNGK
+907 DLKKLHGVQCVAKLNHWIHSVTLLADKRLASGSHDGIVRVWDLSKPAGA

-923 HTDWVKSVTPLADGR
+923 HIDMVNSVTPLTDGRLTSGSRDKTVRVWDLGKPDGEQCVATLKGHTNWVTSVTPLADGR
-938 LASASRDKTIKVW
+938 LASASVDKTIKVW
-951 VLSKGSETK
+951 ALSKDSETKKTYYTNPFFRI

>member
-14 LLLAVAFFLP
+14 LLLALSFFLP
-24 MTGYGSAFFIL
+24 MT
-35 PGWMGYGSA
+35 GYGSA

-71 RDAPSLLFS
+71 NDAPSLLFS

-254 GSFDDHDDSFKRRPG
+254 GSFDDLDDSFKRRPG
-269 GNDRRPLFF
+269 GSGRRPLFF
-278 FEVMSRMLGAAVSV
+278 FEVTSRMHGVAVSIP
-292 FGTAGQPGEVK
+292 GTAGQPGEVK
-303 KLVLRPQIILVTWRG
+303 KLVLRPQIILVIWRG
-318 WERQEIPVTSQMWGS
+318 WERQEIPVTSQMWCS
-333 IKRAGLDR
+333 IKRARLDR

-381 LNLDPKAGNARLLSV
+381 LNLNPKAGNARLLSV
-396 SVFPGFCPSGVGCSG
+396 SVFPGSCPSGVGCSG

-417 GAMNDLP
+417 GTMNDLP
-424 RNNPDGYAHN
+424 RNNPDGYACN
-434 NHGQPVKSFG
+434 NHGQPIKSFG

-454 NPEINSCTLCG
+454 NPEINSCTFCG

-483 EAAEEKPSTHL
+483 EVSPFEV
-494 SLPAAQEDKGNNLLT
+494 LPT
-509 ALINGITWFFGRAT
+509 
-523 NQSANQAEE
+523 
-532 KTAEDVSVNTLKEVS
+532 
-547 TLQTLPPEILFEI
+547 EILLKI
-560 AKGLSWR
+560 AEGLPLH
-567 DVNNWSLAAKRFFE
+567 DVNNWALTNKNFSTL
-581 VFYTFNI
+581 FNTQ
-588 KEKLTK
+588 TK
-594 LSHQYYGSAAKAYRK
+594 LKILSDRYYGSAAEAYREI
-609 MIKNMDI
+609 IKNGDV

-631 AYRRTASNKY
+631 AYQRYKSNKY

-647 STEQQCV
+647 STQQQCV
-654 ATLKGHTH
+654 ATLEGHTEEVLSVTPLADGRLASGSEDCTVKVWDLSKPDGSQCVATLEGH
-662 TATSVTSLADGRL
+662 TDEVRSVTSLADGRL
-675 ASASDDCTVKVWD
+675 ASASSDNTVRVWD
-688 LSKPPG
+688 LSKPAG
-694 KECVVTLKGHTHDVI
+694 EQCVVTLKKDYTTMN
-709 SVTPLADGRLASAS
+709 SVTPLADGRLATAS
-723 ADNTVKVWDLSK
+723 RTNNTVWVWDLSK
-735 PDGQQCVATL
+735 PDGEQCVATL
-745 EGHTFWV
+745 EGHTFWLS
-752 ASVTPLADGRLA
+752 SVTPLADGRLA
-764 SASWDNTVRVWDL
+764 SASWDETVRVWDL
-777 SKPPGKECVA
+777 SKP
-787 TLYGHTYIV
+787 
-796 SSVTALADGRLA
+796 DG
-808 SGSLDETVKVWDLSK
+808 E
-823 TDRPQCVV
+823 QCVL
-831 TLKWHTNSVI
+831 TLEGHIDMVN

-852 SASADNT
+852 SASSDNT
-859 VKVWG
+859 VG
-864 QSKINGEQFVVTLEG
+864 
-879 HNEVVYSVTQLADGR
+879 
-894 LASASQDETVKVW
+894 VW
-907 DLSKRNGK
+907 DLSKPDGE
-915 QCVVTLEG
+915 QCVLTLEG
-923 HTDWVKSVTPLADGR
+923 HTEVLSVTPLADGR
-938 LASASRDKTIKVW
+938 LASASSDKTVRVWDLSKPDGEQCVATLKGHTDVVFSVTQLADGRLASGSKDKTIKVW
-951 VLSKGSETK
+951 ALSKDSETKKTY